1 MALKKWISAALVLG
15 LVFSLAGCRFD
26 EEEEQ
31 ECASK
36 RELYTMGM
44 DLIGTMEEMVESE
57 EYAQLLGTAGMHTA
71 IEQVS
76 DCDLDAPLAVYEI
89 TPPEPEK
96 LIKQMADNDFQ
107 EVWEDMSPALQEQ
120 VKNRFSFSTLV
131 TAHNG
136 RMGSSYMAFCATY
149 TASQKMPQLTV
160 DEAKVFVYVFE
171 DGINVVVT
179 FGETGYANGQFLFL
193 EGLDDP
199 DDAED
204 TFREMKCKVE
214 RINIP

>member
-1 MALKKWISAALVLG
+1 MTLKKWMSAALILC

-26 EEEEQ
+26 EDEEQ
-31 ECASK
+31 ERSSK

-57 EYAQLLGTAGMHTA
+57 EYAQLLGTSGMNA
-71 IEQVS
+71 VIEQVS
-76 DCDLDAPLAVYEI
+76 DCALDEPLVVYEI

-96 LIKQMADNDFQ
+96 LIKQMADDDFQ
-107 EVWEDMSPALQEQ
+107 DAWEDMSPALQEQ
-120 VKNRFSFSTLV
+120 VKKRFTFSTLV
-131 TAHNG
+131 TACNG

-149 TASQKMPQLTV
+149 VASEAPRDLLV
-160 DEAKVFVYVFE
+160 DETRVFVYVF
-171 DGINVVVT
+171 DNGINVVVT
-179 FGETGYANGQFLFL
+179 FGETGQANGQFLFL